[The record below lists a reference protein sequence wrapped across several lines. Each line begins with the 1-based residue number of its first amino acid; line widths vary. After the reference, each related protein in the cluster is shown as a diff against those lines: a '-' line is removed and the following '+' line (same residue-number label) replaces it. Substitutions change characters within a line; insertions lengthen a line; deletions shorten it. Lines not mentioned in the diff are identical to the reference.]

1 MSITRDRIAVAIG
14 LLLAAVLAIGVA
26 GCAGRTTPA
35 SDLPDPGS
43 LSEETTE
50 VALFYSTGRSLLEE
64 RRVVDRGDVY
74 TATLTELL
82 LAMPESNP
90 DVAIVQPTADFNSV
104 TFEDGVLTIDWTAEI
119 LDFEAT
125 DAEKRLARAAFLAT
139 FGRFDEVEQLKFTVE
154 GQEDG
159 EVNGKDVQ
167 DFWIAVSLIDQPW
180 DVIRI
185 ATSSTEDTSTANET
199 TSTEEL
205 GD

>member
-1 MSITRDRIAVAIG
+1 MRITRDSIVTTVG
-14 LLLAAVLAIGVA
+14 LLLAALLALGLA
-26 GCAGRTTPA
+26 GCSGTQPGA
-35 SDLPDPGS
+35 DLPDPGS

-64 RRVVDRGDVY
+64 RRVVDLNDVY
-74 TATLTELL
+74 AATLTELL
-82 LAMPESNP
+82 LATPESNA

-104 TFEDGVLTIDWTAEI
+104 TLEDGVLTIDWTPEI

-125 DAEKRLARAAFLAT
+125 DAEKRLARASFLAT
-139 FGRFDEVEQLKFTVE
+139 FGRFEEVEKLRFTVD

-159 EVNGKDVQ
+159 EVAGKDVR
-167 DFWIAVSLIDQPW
+167 DFWMAVSLIDQPW

-185 ATSSTEDTSTANET
+185 ATSSSEDTTTAGET

>member
-1 MSITRDRIAVAIG
+1 MSRIHTVLVASAALALAAMLTIG
-14 LLLAAVLAIGVA
+14 LA
-26 GCAGRTTPA
+26 GCSGVGTTGA
-35 SDLPDPGS
+35 DMPDPGVV
-43 LSEETTE
+43 SEETTE

-64 RRVVDRGDVY
+64 RRVVDANDAY

-82 LAMPESNP
+82 LAMPESNA
-90 DVAIVQPTADFNSV
+90 DVAIVQPTAEFNSV
-104 TFEDGVLTIDWTAEI
+104 TLEDGVLTIDWTAEI

-139 FGRFDEVEQLKFTVE
+139 FGRFDEVEKVRFTVE

-167 DFWIAVSLIDQPW
+167 DFWIAVSLSDQPW

-185 ATSSTEDTSTANET
+185 AKTAPADGSQDV
-199 TSTEEL
+199 TSTEEQSE
-205 GD
+205 

>member
-1 MSITRDRIAVAIG
+1 MRSTRETAVLLVG
-14 LLLAAVLAIGVA
+14 LLVA
-26 GCAGRTTPA
+26 GALAFALAGCSGGGVGTA
-35 SDLPDPGS
+35 DLPDPGS

-64 RRVVDRGDVY
+64 RRVVDRTNVY
-74 TATLTELL
+74 EATLTELL

-104 TFEDGVLTIDWTAEI
+104 TLEDGVLTIDWAAEI

-139 FGRFDEVEQLKFTVE
+139 FGRFDEVEKLRFTVE

-159 EVNGKDVQ
+159 EVAGKSVG
-167 DFWIAVSLIDQPW
+167 DFWGAVALYDQPW
-180 DVIRI
+180 DVLRI
-185 ATSSTEDTSTANET
+185 ARSSDETSSTVES